1 VLDTQS
7 NNSYL
12 LEVKHL
18 KKYFPIREG
27 FFRRVTGQVRAVDD
41 VSFAIREGETLGL
54 VGESGCGKTTTAR
67 SILRA
72 IDPTSGQIL
81 FRTAQGDVVDL
92 AALPEK
98 EIRPLRRDMQMIFQD
113 PFASLNPR
121 MNILDIVGEPLL
133 VIDGMKSRKQRM
145 ERVAE
150 LLELV
155 GLRPEYMQ
163 RFPHAFSGG
172 QRQRIV
178 IARALALN
186 PRLVVADEPVSALDV
201 SVQAQVLNLMRDL
214 QEKLGLT
221 YLFVAHDLS
230 VVKHFCDRINV
241 MYVGKIVESGP
252 TNAIFFQPRH
262 PYTSALM
269 SAVPIANPRLR
280 KRIAPLE
287 GDVPSPANPPSGCYF
302 HPRCPYATEACARET
317 PQLQEIA
324 PDHFVSC
331 HRAHELTLPGVARPE
346 EATPPA

>member
-1 VLDTQS
+1 MLDTQS

-121 MNILDIVGEPLL
+121 MNILI
-133 VIDGMKSRKQRM
+133 SW
-145 ERVAE
+145 A
-150 LLELV
+150 
-155 GLRPEYMQ
+155 
-163 RFPHAFSGG
+163 
-172 QRQRIV
+172 
-178 IARALALN
+178 
-186 PRLVVADEPVSALDV
+186 
-201 SVQAQVLNLMRDL
+201 
-214 QEKLGLT
+214 
-221 YLFVAHDLS
+221 
-230 VVKHFCDRINV
+230 
-241 MYVGKIVESGP
+241 
-252 TNAIFFQPRH
+252 
-262 PYTSALM
+262 
-269 SAVPIANPRLR
+269 
-280 KRIAPLE
+280 
-287 GDVPSPANPPSGCYF
+287 SPCWSS
-302 HPRCPYATEACARET
+302 T
-317 PQLQEIA
+317 
-324 PDHFVSC
+324 V
-331 HRAHELTLPGVARPE
+331 
-346 EATPPA
+346 